1 MGEGGKTPF
10 EPFECF
16 VVYLIVELRTPP
28 PPGFRIRDTFNWP
41 AGLQNGRLPVVKTA
55 LGANA
60 MKIAMIIGSG
70 LLLAAGT
77 AAFGQASLPTFYSGP
92 WKAGPLPTGWTAYG
106 LRSSDYADNYD
117 GVDGNAGG
125 LDTAGDWIKINF
137 ASAPSTVS
145 YWLKGNSLSGDYTFK
160 VQESVNGSTWTDMA
174 VFNSGNPIPNSPATQ
189 YTNNL
194 LSSSRHV
201 QFIYVTRAA
210 GNVGID
216 GVRIAGPGVPSVSFN
231 PNGTTN
237 APVSNLF
244 SMAVSISPSGSGM
257 QSWNMTP
264 SYSGT
269 ASLTAGSFTFT
280 PATADQ
286 NKTFTVRVIATNSIG
301 TTTGTATVV
310 VTPYTAPVPVITL
323 SPAAPYSIMATET
336 QKLGIGA
343 APAGSGI
350 SGWTLLPSN
359 YAGSATMVGTN
370 FTFTTAAADGPAT
383 YMFTVLATNL
393 YGTSTGTAEIT
404 VAEYVKPPPPG
415 SVIVTFEDGPSKT
428 AYSPTT
434 NTISGRSWLLGGVIG
449 TLEND
454 KKFDLKALRIRC
466 NEGDDFVKLCSLTP
480 FASGI
485 ESISLWFASYGND
498 GTNNMPQVSIQ
509 ISTNLATGWV
519 TLDTIDTGSA
529 ANLAVRVNSVGV
541 NVPVYFRLW
550 APVAGN
556 DKRANI
562 DNIAIAPYVAPTG
575 YDAFLLKYNVTPG
588 DPGTA
593 PGDDLDGDTHSNT
606 NEFNADSNPYDPAS
620 VP

>member
-1 MGEGGKTPF
+1 M
-10 EPFECF
+10 
-16 VVYLIVELRTPP
+16 
-28 PPGFRIRDTFNWP
+28 
-41 AGLQNGRLPVVKTA
+41 VKTA
-55 LGANA
+55 PGANA
-60 MKIAMIIGSG
+60 MRKATIWGLII
-70 LLLAAGT
+70 LLAAGT
-77 AAFGQASLPTFYSGP
+77 AAFGQASLPTSHTGP
-92 WKAGPLPTGWTAYG
+92 WTTLPAGWTKQG
-106 LRSSDYADNYD
+106 TGTYATDYD
-117 GVDGNAGG
+117 GGG
-125 LDTAGDWIKINF
+125 EGSAKFDSAGDWMKINF
-137 ASAPSTVS
+137 NSAPSAVS
-145 YWLKGNSLSGDYTFK
+145 YWAKGNSLSGDYTFK
-160 VQESVNGSTWTDMA
+160 VQESANGTTWTDVA
-174 VFNSGNPIPNSPATQ
+174 VYGSANPIPDNPAIQ
-189 YTNNL
+189 RTNNL
-194 LSSSRHV
+194 SSTTRYV
-201 QFIYVTRAA
+201 QFIFVTKAT

-216 GVRIAGPGVPSVSFN
+216 GVRVAGPSVPTVSFN

-244 SMAVSISPSGSGM
+244 AMAVSISPSGAGM
-257 QSWNMTP
+257 QSWSMTP
-264 SYSGT
+264 SYSGA

-310 VTPYTAPVPVITL
+310 VTPYTAPVPIIAF

-336 QKLGIGA
+336 QKLGISA
-343 APAGSGI
+343 MPAGSGI

-359 YAGSATMVGTN
+359 YAGSASLVGTN

-383 YMFTVLATNL
+383 YTFTVLATNSF
-393 YGTSTGTAEIT
+393 GTSTGTAEII

-428 AYSPTT
+428 AYAPTT
-434 NTISGRSWLLGGVIG
+434 NTMSGRSWLVGGVIG

-509 ISTNLATGWV
+509 ISTNLAAGWV
-519 TLDTIDTGSA
+519 TLDTIDTGAA
-529 ANLAVRVNSVGV
+529 ANLSVRVNPVGV